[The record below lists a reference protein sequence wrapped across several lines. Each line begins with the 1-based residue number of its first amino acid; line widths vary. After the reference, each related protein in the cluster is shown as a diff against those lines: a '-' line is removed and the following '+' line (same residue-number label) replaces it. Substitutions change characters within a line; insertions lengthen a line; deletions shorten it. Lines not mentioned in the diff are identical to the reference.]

1 MALMSIRDFGDLS
14 LNEMREEF
22 SRAAAS
28 IARNAYNRI
37 RDTDAELYKALWGDR
52 VTAKGLEKEL
62 LDQAQEN
69 ERARY
74 ISAYQQLINKYSNAY
89 TVENRDQ
96 TVSLAKKIFTGSSSV
111 EAVRKLKQQQKYLE
125 DPKIKGILKTPG
137 SNEGDDDTVMSDLIL
152 QYVSNDYKLAQ
163 AAGMSTAEVALMEK
177 DFSSAAD
184 FKNFLLER
192 IARQEGELEKL
203 SYSGE
208 EAKQN
213 SNNKEINISKA
224 DFNKIWGF

>member
-14 LNEMREEF
+14 LSEMREEF

-28 IARNAYNRI
+28 IARNAYNRT
-37 RDTDAELYKALWGDR
+37 RDTDAGLYQALWGDR

-96 TVSLAKKIFTGSSSV
+96 TVELAKKVFIGSSSV
-111 EAVRKLKQQQKYLE
+111 EAVRKLRQQQKYLE
-125 DPKIKGILKTPG
+125 DPKVKGILKTPG

-163 AAGMSTAEVALMEK
+163 AAGMSTAEVALLEK
-177 DFSSAAD
+177 DFASAAD

-192 IARQEGELEKL
+192 IALQKEELEEVKT
-203 SYSGE
+203 SKVKAKKE
-208 EAKQN
+208 EFK
-213 SNNKEINISKA
+213 
-224 DFNKIWGF
+224 F

>member
-14 LNEMREEF
+14 LSEMRDEF

-28 IARNAYNRI
+28 IARNAYNRT
-37 RDTDAELYKALWGDR
+37 RDTDAGLYQALWGDR

-96 TVSLAKKIFTGSSSV
+96 TVELAKKVFIGSSSV
-111 EAVRKLKQQQKYLE
+111 EAVRKLRQQQKYLE
-125 DPKIKGILKTPG
+125 DPKVKGILKTPG

-163 AAGMSTAEVALMEK
+163 AAGMSTAEVALLEK
-177 DFSSAAD
+177 DFASAAD

-192 IARQEGELEKL
+192 IALQEEELEEVKT
-203 SYSGE
+203 SKVKAKKE
-208 EAKQN
+208 EFK
-213 SNNKEINISKA
+213 
-224 DFNKIWGF
+224 F

>member
-1 MALMSIRDFGDLS
+1 MSIRDFGDLS
-14 LNEMREEF
+14 LSEMREEF

-28 IARNAYNRI
+28 IARNAYNRT
-37 RDTDAELYKALWGDR
+37 RDTDAGLYQALWGDR

-69 ERARY
+69 ERTRY

-96 TVSLAKKIFTGSSSV
+96 TVALAKKVFTGSSSV
-111 EAVRKLKQQQKYLE
+111 EAVRKLRQQQKYLE
-125 DPKIKGILKTPG
+125 DPKVKGILKTPG

-163 AAGMSTAEVALMEK
+163 AAGMSTAEVALLEK
-177 DFSSAAD
+177 DFASAAD

-192 IARQEGELEKL
+192 IALQEGELEEVK
-203 SYSGE
+203 
-208 EAKQN
+208 
-213 SNNKEINISKA
+213 NNANARTLNEKEVNISKA
-224 DFNKIWGF
+224 EFNKIWGF